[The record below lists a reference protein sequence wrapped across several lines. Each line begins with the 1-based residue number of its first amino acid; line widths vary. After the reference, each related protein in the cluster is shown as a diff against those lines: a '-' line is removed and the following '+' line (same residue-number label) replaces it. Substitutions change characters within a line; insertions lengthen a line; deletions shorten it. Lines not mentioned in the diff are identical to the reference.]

1 VLQYNVLEYCQSS
14 ETAKKLKRNAH
25 TTAKTKTKADTTAKN
40 LSQQST
46 AYFEGGLPFL
56 WRI

>member
-1 VLQYNVLEYCQSS
+1 VLEYCQSFG
-14 ETAKKLKRNAH
+14 TANKLKRNAH